1 MNPYTILGISL
12 IIGIFFAIL
21 SERIKMPSVA
31 GYIIAGIIFGQ
42 ILNIFKIN
50 VMSELDIFSTV
61 ALGFIAF
68 IVGGEL
74 KIKNIRHLGASIMW
88 IVLFETTTAFILV
101 TAVTMLLTNNF
112 ALSLILGA
120 VSAATAP
127 AATVMVVEQYRTKG
141 DLTTTLLAV
150 VGLDDGAA
158 LIIYSFA
165 IAIAKVIVVPGAQL
179 SFFTIV
185 VHPLWEIIGSLIL
198 GAIFGWLYG
207 YYIRHRHG
215 SRMEFVSMATG
226 IVFLII
232 GVDRFFHFSGI
243 LSNMAFGFV
252 LTNYAPHNSNRV
264 FRGIKEITPSIYILF
279 FVLAGT
285 KLDITLLP
293 SIGLLGA
300 AYLVFRIVGK
310 VSGASL
316 GAVIGKAPDVVKRYI
331 GYGLLSQ
338 VGIAI
343 GLAVVI
349 FHQLSDFGKVGYQMA
364 NIVINILLVTTIFTE
379 VLGPSMLKYAFTKA
393 DEIGKA

>member
-1 MNPYTILGISL
+1 MNPYIILGISL
-12 IIGIFFAIL
+12 IVGLIFAVIF
-21 SERIKMPSVA
+21 EKIKVPSVA
-31 GYIIAGIIFGQ
+31 GYIIAGIILGQ

-50 VMSELDIFSTV
+50 VMSELDIFSTI

-74 KIKNIRHLGASIMW
+74 KLKNVRHLGKSILW

-101 TAVTMLLTNNF
+101 TAIAIIITHNF
-112 ALSLILGA
+112 SLSLILGA

-165 IAIAKVIVVPGAQL
+165 IAIAKVMVVPGAHL
-179 SFFTIV
+179 SIINIV
-185 VHPLWEIIGSLIL
+185 IHPLWEIIGSLLL
-198 GAIFGWLYG
+198 GAIFGVIYG
-207 YYIRHRHG
+207 YYIRRRHG
-215 SRMEFVSMATG
+215 SRMEFVSMAIG
-226 IVFLII
+226 FVFFII
-232 GVDRFFHFSGI
+232 GIDRYFNFSGI

-252 LTNYAPHNSNRV
+252 LTNYAPHNSGRI
-264 FRGIKEITPSIYILF
+264 FRGIKDVTPSIYILF

-285 KLDITLLP
+285 RLDIKLLP
-293 SIGLLGA
+293 SIGLLGG
-300 AYLVFRIVGK
+300 AYLVFRIIGK

-316 GAVIGKAPDVVKRYI
+316 GATIGKAPEVVRKYI

-343 GLAVVI
+343 GLAIVI
-349 FHQLSDFGKVGYQMA
+349 FHQLSGFGKIGYQMA

-379 VLGPSMLKYAFTKA
+379 TLGPSMLKYAFGKA
-393 DEIGKA
+393 DEIGK